1 MKVGR
6 SEGPK
11 GQQKETNR
19 PTADAG
25 RVGDRQRSGL
35 GACERRFRTCGRG
48 WPGWIPGWVEGVIDE
63 FCTVREKVQDGA

>member
-1 MKVGR
+1 MKVSR

-25 RVGDRQRSGL
+25 RGVDRQRSGL
-35 GACERRFRTCGRG
+35 GACERRYRSCGQGRSG
-48 WPGWIPGWVEGVIDE
+48 WTPGSAAGVIDE